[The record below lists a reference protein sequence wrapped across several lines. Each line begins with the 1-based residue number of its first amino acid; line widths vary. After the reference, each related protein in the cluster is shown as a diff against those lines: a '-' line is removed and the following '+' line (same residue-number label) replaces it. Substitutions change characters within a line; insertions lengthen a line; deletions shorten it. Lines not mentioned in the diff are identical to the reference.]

1 MSDLSAGA
9 SSLSPY
15 ATMSYDQEI
24 ILGSWYIVL
33 VFANSSG
40 KIGVM
45 VNFKEPIDDPI
56 SNWPKEEAFTPVTF
70 LADVKVF
77 GLALGMVG
85 HHVLNNCPEYLDV
98 ATKLIQDFH
107 GYATAE
113 GVDVMADYQDQ
124 EHAYITVTYPKAAC
138 HFISEYAHKEIE
150 HSMSEEDQQEMME
163 TLAPEM
169 VKMLS
174 AVLAVESNL
183 YDVDE
188 GADDEMFFEREM
200 GLN

>member
-1 MSDLSAGA
+1 
-9 SSLSPY
+9 
-15 ATMSYDQEI
+15 
-24 ILGSWYIVL
+24 
-33 VFANSSG
+33 
-40 KIGVM
+40 M

-56 SNWPKEEAFTPVTF
+56 SNWPKDEMFTPVTF

-85 HHVLNNCPEYLDV
+85 HHVRYNCPEYLDV

-107 GYATAE
+107 DYATAE
-113 GVDVMADYQDQ
+113 GVDLMDQ
-124 EHAYITVTYPKAAC
+124 EHTYITVTYPLVAC
-138 HFISEYAHKEIE
+138 HFISECAHKEIE
-150 HSMSEEDQQEMME
+150 HSMSEEDQQEMKA

-174 AVLAVESNL
+174 AVMAVESTP
-183 YDVDE
+183 YAVDE
-188 GADDEMFFEREM
+188 GADDEMFFDRGM

>member
-1 MSDLSAGA
+1 F
-9 SSLSPY
+9 
-15 ATMSYDQEI
+15 
-24 ILGSWYIVL
+24 LGNWYIVL
-33 VFANSSG
+33 VLAHSSG

-56 SNWPKEEAFTPVTF
+56 SNWPKDEMFTPVTF

-85 HHVLNNCPEYLDV
+85 HHVRNNCPEYLDV

-107 GYATAE
+107 DYATAE
-113 GVDVMADYQDQ
+113 GVDLMDDYQDQ
-124 EHAYITVTYPKAAC
+124 EHTYITVTYPLVAC

-150 HSMSEEDQQEMME
+150 HSMSEEDQQEMKA

-174 AVLAVESNL
+174 AVMAVESTP
-183 YDVDE
+183 YAVDE
-188 GADDEMFFEREM
+188 GADDEMFFDRGM

>member
-1 MSDLSAGA
+1 
-9 SSLSPY
+9 
-15 ATMSYDQEI
+15 
-24 ILGSWYIVL
+24 
-33 VFANSSG
+33 
-40 KIGVM
+40 M

-56 SNWPKEEAFTPVTF
+56 SNWPKDEMFTPVTF

-85 HHVLNNCPEYLDV
+85 YHVRNNCPEYLDV

-107 GYATAE
+107 DYATAE
-113 GVDVMADYQDQ
+113 GVDLMDDYQDQ
-124 EHAYITVTYPKAAC
+124 EHTYITVTYPLVAC

-150 HSMSEEDQQEMME
+150 HSMSEEDQQEMKA

-174 AVLAVESNL
+174 AVMAVESTP
-183 YDVDE
+183 YAVDE
-188 GADDEMFFEREM
+188 GADDEMFFDRGM